1 MNVTGEQSQI
11 SQRDLPISRGPA
23 GDSLGAGGGWES
35 IFEND
40 QSDKV
45 LNKDGAA
52 CRLCFSPR
60 MFGHDF
66 PSFFFPDVRICWTS
80 LEVKQMGPGAA
91 LCRIYLRIPTP
102 APVLEHALQIKEGLK
117 IPKGTPQ
124 QKWPGLNS
132 R

>member
-11 SQRDLPISRGPA
+11 SQRDLPISQGPA

-52 CRLCFSPR
+52 CRLF
-60 MFGHDF
+60 FF
-66 PSFFFPDVRICWTS
+66 PPGCSDMIFHLFFFPDVRICWTS

-102 APVLEHALQIKEGLK
+102 APVLEHALQIKEG
-117 IPKGTPQ
+117 
-124 QKWPGLNS
+124 
-132 R
+132 